1 MSEIHL
7 LNFAYCFEIGLIE
20 SINKLVFFFFN
31 KYDIAQSG
39 FYKYSTFLNRLIQKV
54 SDNYNMDLEGTGIDL
69 HQDKL
74 LGGARIL
81 SLYHNLNNTES
92 LTVRSKA

>member
-1 MSEIHL
+1 MFH
-7 LNFAYCFEIGLIE
+7 G
-20 SINKLVFFFFN
+20 
-31 KYDIAQSG
+31 
-39 FYKYSTFLNRLIQKV
+39 RLIQKV
-54 SDNYNMDLEGTGIDL
+54 SDSYIMELEGTGIGL

-92 LTVRSKA
+92 LKVRSKA